1 VKIAN
6 ELKVG
11 ILAVIVITLLIFGY
25 NFLKG
30 NELFQSKTRLY
41 ARYENVQGLTKSN
54 PIFLNGMQIGSVQ
67 DVRFEKDLRHLLVEL
82 SVQSD
87 VTIPVNSIAVIIPN
101 PLGTPKMEIRLG
113 DASTFLKANDT
124 ILTNASKGIIDDVLS
139 KVDPL
144 LFEVKGAVTSLD
156 SVLENVNSVLD
167 IKNKQHIESTLDYF
181 NQIAASLL
189 HTSAALDRML
199 ADQSS
204 LNKTL
209 QNAEAFTAGLD
220 RKDAKID
227 DVLANLSVATQKIK
241 DLNVNKTLSVL
252 DSATQS
258 LHQTLNSINTKSG
271 TVGLLLNDSTLYYNM
286 KASVNK
292 LNTLLDDVRMH
303 PKRYVSI
310 SVFGRKKQTAPLI
323 SPLPDTLDAP
333 YLLQKSRP

>member
-1 VKIAN
+1 MKIAN

-11 ILAVIVITLLIFGY
+11 ILAVIVVTLLLFGY

-30 NELFQSKTRLY
+30 TELFQSKTKLY

-54 PIFLNGMQIGSVQ
+54 PIFLNGMQIGNVE
-67 DVRFEKDLRHLLVEL
+67 DIRFEKNLRHLLVEL

-87 VTIPVNSIAVIIPN
+87 VSIPVNSIAVIIPN

-113 DASTFLKANDT
+113 DATTFLKANDT
-124 ILTNASKGIIDDVLS
+124 VLTNASKGIIDDVLS

-144 LFEVKGAVTSLD
+144 LFEVKGAVSSLD

-167 IKNKQHIESTLDYF
+167 IKNKQHIESTLGYF

-189 HTSAALDRML
+189 HTSASLDRML

-220 RKDAKID
+220 RKDVKID
-227 DVLANLSVATQKIK
+227 EVLANLSVATQKIK
-241 DLNVNKTLSVL
+241 DLNVHKTLSVL

-258 LHQTLNSINTKSG
+258 LHQTLNTLHSKSG
-271 TVGLLLNDSTLYYNM
+271 TIGLLLNDSTLYYNM

-310 SVFGRKKQTAPLI
+310 SVFGRKKQTTPLTA
-323 SPLPDTLDAP
+323 PLPDTLDAP
-333 YLLQKSRP
+333 YLPQKSRP